1 MTVQEMLDLKYMK
14 KAKLVAG
21 KHGIDNEIK
30 GVNVLEATDI
40 SNWGRAGE
48 VILTSFFAL
57 QNLSEEELCVF
68 FDKLSRIGISAVVV
82 KMDRLLTV
90 IPNKIV
96 ELCEKHVIPLLQIG
110 GDIKY
115 EMIILEIL
123 GPIVNRNIS
132 LLDRYYEVH
141 GELTKLAF
149 KRPSIEEIL
158 KEFKKM
164 LNRDISFVNI
174 TKNRETTTNKN
185 LCKVDI
191 VSVQEVLNTG
201 KYMNFKYERNTV
213 VYSNLPDKPQGSQIR
228 VSVPYLG
235 YDEYELVVHEL
246 TGQLG
251 LEDFM
256 VLENA
261 VKLLQMEL
269 LKKFVVSQSI
279 AQQKNNIIGDLLN
292 DRLYEEKDVDEVLDS
307 LGANKYPY
315 YQVIIIKLTQRDENK
330 NIDSNVMLSALLKVK
345 LKVKNSFQN
354 LVFMEKNDRI
364 VFMQNLGEEQKGISN
379 ENIEYIMCELM
390 EDKSFDDFYYTV
402 SISSKVEKTGIP
414 QANREALDT
423 QNILRLFYN
432 ENKILAYEEL
442 GIYKLF
448 LDANS
453 LGDLR
458 RFVSPKIAAFR
469 DEYPLLFETLGTFL
483 DTNQNYNITSERLF
497 LHPKTVRYRIDK
509 IKNMLEMN
517 FNNPE
522 EILQMQIASRLFRLI
537 DGRKN
542 SD

>member
-1 MTVQEMLDLKYMK
+1 MTVQEMLELKYMK

-21 KHGIDNEIK
+21 KQGIKNEIK

-57 QNLSEEELCVF
+57 QNLSDEELEKF
-68 FDKLSRIGISAVVV
+68 FDKLGKIDISAFVIKV
-82 KMDRLLTV
+82 DRLVTA
-90 IPNKIV
+90 IPEKIA
-96 ELCEKHVIPLLQIG
+96 ELCDRQRIPLLQIG

-115 EMIILEIL
+115 ETIILEIL

-141 GELTKLAF
+141 GELTKMAL
-149 KRPSIEEIL
+149 KRPSIEDIL

-164 LNRDISFVNI
+164 LRRDISFVNI
-174 TKNRETTTNKN
+174 SKQKEIVTNRKLISVNVLATEEVET
-185 LCKVDI
+185 
-191 VSVQEVLNTG
+191 E
-201 KYMNFKYERNTV
+201 KYMHFKYERNVV
-213 VYSNLPDKPQGSQIR
+213 VYNDLANKPHGTLIR
-228 VSVPYLG
+228 VAVPYLG
-235 YDEYELVVHEL
+235 YDEYELIIHEL
-246 TGQLG
+246 QEELRY
-251 LEDFM
+251 EDFM

-261 VKLLQMEL
+261 VKFLQMEL
-269 LKKFVVSQSI
+269 LKKFVVSQNI

-307 LGANKYPY
+307 LGANKYKH
-315 YQVIIIKLTQRDENK
+315 YQVIIIKLTQRDETK
-330 NIDSNVMLSALLKVK
+330 NLDGNLMLSALLKIK

-364 VFMQNLGEEQKGISN
+364 VFMQNLAENQAGISCDTV
-379 ENIEYIMCELM
+379 EKIMNALK
-390 EDKSFDDFYYTV
+390 EDNLFEEFYYSV
-402 SISSKVEKTGIP
+402 SISSKVEKQNIP

-423 QNILRLFYN
+423 QNIMRLFYN
-432 ENKILAYEEL
+432 EDKILAYEEL

-458 RFVSPKIAAFR
+458 RFISPKIAEFR
-469 DEYPLLFETLGTFL
+469 DNFPLLFETLGTFL

-509 IKNMLEMN
+509 IKNMLEMD
-517 FNNPE
+517 FSNPE
-522 EILQMQIASRLFRLI
+522 EILQIQIASRLFRLI
-537 DGRKN
+537 DGRRN